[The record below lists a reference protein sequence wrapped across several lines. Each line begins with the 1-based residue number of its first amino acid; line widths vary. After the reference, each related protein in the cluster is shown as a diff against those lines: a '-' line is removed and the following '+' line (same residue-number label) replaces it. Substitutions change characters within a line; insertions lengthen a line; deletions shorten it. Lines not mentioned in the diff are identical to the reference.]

1 MEKILKERKKQR
13 NSIIKEVRTFA
24 KKVKRKLGKVTIVL
38 YGSYV
43 RGDFNL
49 WSDVD
54 ILIISE
60 AFNNLRFLD
69 RYELFKNEEKPGF
82 EPKPYT
88 PEEFKQIINKIGW
101 KEALKDKII
110 LIDDYKLFNE
120 K

>member
-1 MEKILKERKKQR
+1 MEKILKERKRQR
-13 NSIIKEVRTFA
+13 NNVIKSVRAFA
-24 KKVKRKLGKVTIVL
+24 KKVKKKLGKVTIVL

-54 ILIISE
+54 ILIVSE
-60 AFNNLRFLD
+60 AFNNVRFLD

-88 PEEFKQIINKIGW
+88 PEEFKQIINKTGW
-101 KEALKDKII
+101 KGALKNRII
-110 LIDDYKLFNE
+110 LIDDYKFFNE
-120 K
+120 